1 MSVIVSKT
9 DKIGPKSF
17 LNDVIGRKKIG
28 VRKKNFI
35 QIITNVIRKKSIRG
49 LRPRNEV
56 KAA

>member
-35 QIITNVIRKKSIRG
+35 QNITNVIRNKSIRG